1 MDAAGYTT
9 LTRQTGLQREI
20 QAIANNLANSA
31 TTGFRREGV
40 IFAEHL
46 RRLDDAPSLSM
57 ARASGRVIDLTEGE
71 LSVTG
76 GSFDFAIRGDGFF
89 LLETP
94 QGNRLTRA
102 GAFTPNGAGE
112 LVNPDGHRLLDS
124 GGGPVFIP
132 MAAGEI
138 SLAKDGTLSAG
149 GEPITRIGLWQPAD
163 PTTLRHEGG
172 TLFAA
177 TGGEVP
183 TEGATL
189 LQGQVEGSNV
199 TPFAEVAR
207 MIEVQRAYEAGQGF
221 LDREHDRKQ
230 SVIRTLGR

>member
-9 LTRQTGLQREI
+9 LTRQTGLQHEM

-46 RRLDDAPSLSM
+46 RRLEDAPSLSM
-57 ARASGRVIDLTEGE
+57 ARASGRSIDLTPGD
-71 LSVTG
+71 LATTG
-76 GSFDFAIRGDGFF
+76 GAFDFAIRGDGFF

-94 QGNRLTRA
+94 QGNRLSRA
-102 GAFTPNGAGE
+102 GSFSPDAAGD
-112 LVNPDGHRLLDS
+112 LVNPDGHRLLDL
-124 GGGPVFIP
+124 GGSPVFIP
-132 MAAGEI
+132 AAAGPVH
-138 SLAKDGTLSAG
+138 LAADGTLSADG
-149 GEPITRIGLWQPAD
+149 TALARLGLWQPAD
-163 PTTLRHEGG
+163 PADLRHEGG
-172 TLFAA
+172 TLFAT

-183 TEGATL
+183 AEGAVL

-199 TPFAEVAR
+199 NPFAEVAR

-221 LDREHDRKQ
+221 LDREHERKQ
-230 SVIRTLGR
+230 GVIRTLGR

>member
-40 IFAEHL
+40 IFAEHVRKL
-46 RRLDDAPSLSM
+46 EDSPSLSM
-57 ARASGRVIDLTEGE
+57 ARASGRNIDLTEGE
-71 LSVTG
+71 LQVTG
-76 GSFDFAIRGDGFF
+76 GSFDFAIRGAGFF

-102 GAFTPNGAGE
+102 GVFTPDATGA
-112 LVNPDGHRLLDS
+112 LVNPDGHRLLDAA
-124 GGGPVFIP
+124 GGPVFIP
-132 MAAGEI
+132 AAAGEI
-138 SLAKDGTLSAG
+138 GLAADGTLSSG
-149 GEPITRIGLWQPAD
+149 GEPVTRIGLWQPAD

-177 TGGEVP
+177 EGGEIP
-183 TEGATL
+183 AEGATL
-189 LQGQVEGSNV
+189 MQGQVEGSNV
-199 TPFAEVAR
+199 NPFAEVSR

>member
-40 IFAEHL
+40 IFAEHV
-46 RRLDDAPSLSM
+46 RQLDDAPSLSM
-57 ARASGRVIDLTEGE
+57 ARASGRNIDLTQGE

-76 GSFDFAIRGDGFF
+76 GTFDFAIQGEGFF

-102 GAFTPNGAGE
+102 GAFTPNGTGD
-112 LVNPDGHRLLDS
+112 LVNPDGYRLLDA
-124 GGGPVFIP
+124 GGAPVFVP
-132 MAAGEI
+132 AGPGKI
-138 SLAKDGTLSAG
+138 SLAEDGTLSRA
-149 GEPITRIGLWQPAD
+149 GEPITRIGLWLPAD
-163 PTTLRHEGG
+163 PTDLRHEGG
-172 TLFAA
+172 TVFA
-177 TGGEVP
+177 TDGGEVP
-183 TEGATL
+183 AEGGSL

-199 TPFAEVAR
+199 NPFAEVAR